1 MTNRQSLDRPRNVAC
16 SCPNK
21 FEVPLCVLLCEDRGI
36 LNLVDEEQDVFL
48 LTRSKV
54 EHDVRCDPKHV
65 DRGCRACACCADD
78 GHMDG
83 ILPPAGRGCV
93 LIRFRCLYRRS
104 ATTTNKALAMP
115 FRALQAQRAAST
127 HQNISSLKALKV
139 ILISPSD

>member
-78 GHMDG
+78 GHNASIFAKTSITT
-83 ILPPAGRGCV
+83 ILSPWPPTRKTSTAVQANGNRSTE
-93 LIRFRCLYRRS
+93 LCLHILRLAS
-104 ATTTNKALAMP
+104 A
-115 FRALQAQRAAST
+115 
-127 HQNISSLKALKV
+127 
-139 ILISPSD
+139 